1 MSIKTP
7 SFQKHFP
14 LTCLTAGILLS
25 AATGRA
31 DHGHGG
37 HRHAVPFSM
46 DASATAFTTPEFVG
60 DHMFLDVFGT
70 GSGTILG
77 PFTFAAPH
85 DFNLAN
91 GTYVSDAYITGACG
105 DVLHVVTVGQF
116 INAVDSVGTWTIEGG
131 TGRFEDATGSGTVVN
146 LNFGA
151 AIHFEGTIAGF
162 DARGEQG
169 R

>member
-1 MSIKTP
+1 MSIQTHL
-7 SFQKHFP
+7 FQNRLP
-14 LTCLTAGILLS
+14 LTCLTAAILLS
-25 AATGRA
+25 ATSGKA

-37 HRHAVPFSM
+37 HRHSVPFSM
-46 DASATAFTTPEFVG
+46 DASATTFNAPEFVG

-77 PFTFAAPH
+77 PFTFEAPH

-162 DARGEQG
+162 DARAV
-169 R
+169 RAR